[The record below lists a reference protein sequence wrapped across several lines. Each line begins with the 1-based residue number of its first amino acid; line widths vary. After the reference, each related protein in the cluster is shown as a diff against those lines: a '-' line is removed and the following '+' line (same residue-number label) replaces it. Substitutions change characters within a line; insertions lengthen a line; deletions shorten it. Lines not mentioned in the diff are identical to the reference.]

1 MMKEN
6 RKPKELAYLEKLK
19 AKLTETQQEITTVL
33 KADTGNSFKKTQPMP
48 EPNITGKG
56 GLYAIDSANQVMQAI
71 EAGPEA
77 QAKAVKTNIA
87 DGLAALE
94 QANARLRQSS
104 GIANLEAFKTETA
117 NNALMDYLSG
127 KGSAQ
132 TAADAL
138 RSIANEAIASGK
150 LTAQEAT
157 ALKGALG
164 QAKAYVDAMGLV
176 GDNGI
181 GVSGRNTIYGI
192 PIIDGKVGGKIP
204 LDEYKVIRESS
215 VINPDADSMTLGQ
228 YGDGGANSYIAR
240 AGKDSTYFD
249 MGNKWNAVKQKYN
262 LSNKEMFDYFNKPA
276 LDDAINS
283 GKTIRFSHNPL
294 DYSGSFLA
302 DEWAYIK
309 HILNLK
315 DADLIFKGGFW
326 YVG

>member
-1 MMKEN
+1 M
-6 RKPKELAYLEKLK
+6 
-19 AKLTETQQEITTVL
+19 AKQ
-33 KADTGNSFKKTQPMP
+33 D
-48 EPNITGKG
+48 
-56 GLYAIDSANQVMQAI
+56 
-71 EAGPEA
+71 
-77 QAKAVKTNIA
+77 
-87 DGLAALE
+87 
-94 QANARLRQSS
+94 
-104 GIANLEAFKTETA
+104 GIANKKTFNTEAA

-127 KGSAQ
+127 EGSAQ
-132 TAADAL
+132 TAAAAF

-150 LTAQEAT
+150 LTAQEVA

-164 QAKAYVDAMGLV
+164 QAKAYVDAMALA

-249 MGNKWNAVKQKYN
+249 MGNKWNTVKQKYN

-283 GKTIRFSHNPL
+283 GKALRFSHNPV
-294 DYSGSFLA
+294 DFPDTFLFE
-302 DEWAYIK
+302 EWKYIK
-309 HILNLK
+309 KVLGVTDNNL
-315 DADLIFKGGFW
+315 IQKGGFW
-326 YVG
+326 YVRQ